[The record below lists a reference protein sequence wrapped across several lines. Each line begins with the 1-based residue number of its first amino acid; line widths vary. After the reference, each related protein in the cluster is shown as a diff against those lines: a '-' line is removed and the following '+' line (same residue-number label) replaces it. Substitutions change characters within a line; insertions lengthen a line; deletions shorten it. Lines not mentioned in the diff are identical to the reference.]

1 MQEVNEYSNYD
12 SYKNEYDKSQEQ
24 GIGQEGESME
34 DNEYKMRTPEEL
46 IKSFTV
52 SKMGEKD
59 LYEMVI
65 NNDIA
70 LNLYQSLYKLKK
82 GVDRKLFKYP
92 CQIKVYPKIK
102 IMVIYII
109 ISHNFLRI
117 KTELLF
123 LRENPKYKKPDQ
135 KELKMKINSKS
146 SGQSQES
153 QSININKNSEEI
165 DNESNKENEIIFTVE
180 LNNFF
185 TMLDLLLI
193 ENKDNPISIS
203 IDNNFSQMSGKE
215 ICPDSFEQ
223 FTNEVKYNFHL
234 IKNEAFEYKISP
246 PNEKSKKIV
255 KNDVSISNLN
265 EVSEL
270 EKDENKISNKS
281 KNSESSN
288 ININNIQS
296 KTLSQINQINDNES
310 DYLEK
315 KFTTDEKCARY
326 IIEGS
331 DLVQLFHLMKGLQWN
346 YNGDLSTHS
355 LGISMTNE
363 KAIFFSLAYEN
374 IKDSKSLPHI
384 SRNIKYM
391 INLNIKSVKNHFL
404 TPFKYGFNSFYR
416 SALMSAFIISFYNK
430 DDKRLLVKVSPS
442 GKMILSYT
450 FCNPNID
457 RQMNQM
463 INDADNE
470 GMGISTEVY
479 DNLNENNQIRNNN
492 NSNGRNRYENNS
504 RDRLLDDENR
514 GNIVEMIFYP
524 NVFDLCRS

>member
-1 MQEVNEYSNYD
+1 
-12 SYKNEYDKSQEQ
+12 
-24 GIGQEGESME
+24 
-34 DNEYKMRTPEEL
+34 
-46 IKSFTV
+46 
-52 SKMGEKD
+52 
-59 LYEMVI
+59 
-65 NNDIA
+65 
-70 LNLYQSLYKLKK
+70 
-82 GVDRKLFKYP
+82 
-92 CQIKVYPKIK
+92 
-102 IMVIYII
+102 
-109 ISHNFLRI
+109 
-117 KTELLF
+117 
-123 LRENPKYKKPDQ
+123 
-135 KELKMKINSKS
+135 
-146 SGQSQES
+146 
-153 QSININKNSEEI
+153 
-165 DNESNKENEIIFTVE
+165 
-180 LNNFF
+180 
-185 TMLDLLLI
+185 
-193 ENKDNPISIS
+193 
-203 IDNNFSQMSGKE
+203 
-215 ICPDSFEQ
+215 
-223 FTNEVKYNFHL
+223 
-234 IKNEAFEYKISP
+234 
-246 PNEKSKKIV
+246 
-255 KNDVSISNLN
+255 
-265 EVSEL
+265 
-270 EKDENKISNKS
+270 
-281 KNSESSN
+281 
-288 ININNIQS
+288 
-296 KTLSQINQINDNES
+296 
-310 DYLEK
+310 
-315 KFTTDEKCARY
+315 
-326 IIEGS
+326 
-331 DLVQLFHLMKGLQWN
+331 MKGLQWN